1 MSIHTYGIRIKKVR
15 AALLLSIKNRCKH
28 LLTLVDTSPYSA
40 TYGCFDRTYWQY
52 KVKDFPSGMSQ
63 ECLYPLSL
71 ALKNNIFINLKNKS
85 FENLK
90 DIILNSIR
98 YSLLN
103 SQNLNGSVDDYF
115 PFEQASGATAFTC
128 FAILNVIALNIVELS
143 ELELNLLTK
152 RLNWLS
158 KNHESG
164 KLSNHEALIALVLAM
179 GAKLLNNSYFQK
191 KSIERIKNLLTWR
204 NEEGWFEEYSGFD
217 IGYETLTFSCLDNLK
232 IYIPEF
238 RSELEKVTSKQFNL
252 IMDFVEPDGNIG
264 GELYARGTWNCFT
277 HGLLSYSINKKQKFS
292 KIISILE
299 ARYLDFIEVK
309 DDYIIQHHLWSDI
322 LTYELL
328 NDIKIDRLQNQQET
342 NNITQDIQIKRFYP
356 ESGHLWIK
364 HGDYMTHISLK
375 KGGAFRL
382 YKNDIFLFQDTQNTL
397 KINNNKYVAN
407 ILNNSISYKWVTKNK
422 LKVKGLMT
430 KNKDNLMTTNKLI
443 FLRLLMNSLGKYI
456 PNIIRKLMQNL
467 LINIKADKSR
477 FFIRNFEFK
486 ENKLVVTDS
495 YKIKMSEKNKVD
507 LFETSFDSSTHNV
520 MGKVFHPYNL
530 LLRKARKNS
539 KYFKNSCLNLKRE
552 W

>member
-1 MSIHTYGIRIKKVR
+1 MSSHSYKIQIKRLRSV
-15 AALLLSIKNRCKH
+15 LLSSIKNRCKH

-52 KVKDFPSGMSQ
+52 RVKDFPSGMSQ

-71 ALKNNIFINLKNKS
+71 ALKNNLFTNLKNKS
-85 FENLK
+85 FDNLK
-90 DIILNSIR
+90 DLILSSIR
-98 YSLLN
+98 YSLN

-115 PFEQASGATAFTC
+115 PFEQASGATAFSC

-164 KLSNHEALIALVLAM
+164 RLSNHEALIALVLAM
-179 GAKLLNNSYFQK
+179 AAKLFNNSYFQK

-204 NEEGWFEEYSGFD
+204 NEEGWFEEYSGYD

-232 IYIPEF
+232 NYIPEL

-264 GELYARGTWNCFT
+264 GELYSRGTWNCFT
-277 HGLLSYSINKKQKFS
+277 HGLLSYSINKKKNFN
-292 KIISILE
+292 KIIRILE

-328 NDIKIDRLQNQQET
+328 NDLKVDGFQNSKVK
-342 NNITQDIQIKRFYP
+342 NNISQDIQRKRFYP
-356 ESGHLWIK
+356 QSGHLWIK

-382 YKNDIFLFQDTQNTL
+382 YKNDIFIFQDTQNIL
-397 KINNNKYVAN
+397 KTNNDKFVAN
-407 ILNNSISYKWVTKNK
+407 ILNNSISYEWLTKNK

-430 KNKDNLMTTNKLI
+430 TKKDNLMTTNKLI
-443 FLRLLMNSLGKYI
+443 FLRLLMNLLGKYI
-456 PNIIRKLMQNL
+456 PNIIRKLMQKL
-467 LINIKADKSR
+467 LINIKANKNR
-477 FFIRNFEFK
+477 FFIRYFEFK
-486 ENKLVVTDS
+486 ENKLVVSDS
-495 YKIKMSEKNKVD
+495 YRIKKTEKNNAD
-507 LFETSFDSSTHNV
+507 LVETSFDSSTHNV
-520 MGKVFHPYNL
+520 MGKVFHPYNF
-530 LLRKARKNS
+530 LLRKPNKNL
-539 KYFKNSCLNLKRE
+539 KYFKNSYLNLKRE

>member
-1 MSIHTYGIRIKKVR
+1 MSSHSYKIQIKRLRSV
-15 AALLLSIKNRCKH
+15 LLSSIKNRCKH

-52 KVKDFPSGMSQ
+52 RVKDFPSGMSQ

-71 ALKNNIFINLKNKS
+71 ALKNNLFTNLKNKS

-90 DIILNSIR
+90 DLILSSIR
-98 YSLLN
+98 YSLN

-115 PFEQASGATAFTC
+115 PFEQASGATAFSC

-164 KLSNHEALIALVLAM
+164 RLSNHEALIALVLAM
-179 GAKLLNNSYFQK
+179 AAKLFNNSYFQK

-232 IYIPEF
+232 NYIPEL
-238 RSELEKVTSKQFNL
+238 RIELEKVTSKQFNL

-264 GELYARGTWNCFT
+264 GELYSRGTWNCFT
-277 HGLLSYSINKKQKFS
+277 HGLLSYSINKKKNFN
-292 KIISILE
+292 KIIRILE

-328 NDIKIDRLQNQQET
+328 NDLKVDGFQNFKEK
-342 NNITQDIQIKRFYP
+342 NNISQDIQRKRFYP

-382 YKNDIFLFQDTQNTL
+382 YKNDIFIFQDTQNIL
-397 KINNNKYVAN
+397 KTNNDRFVAN
-407 ILNNSISYKWVTKNK
+407 ILNNSISFEWLTKNK

-430 KNKDNLMTTNKLI
+430 TKKDNLMTTNKLI
-443 FLRLLMNSLGKYI
+443 FLRLLMNLLGKYI
-456 PNIIRKLMQNL
+456 PNIIRKLMQKL
-467 LINIKADKSR
+467 LINIKVNKNR

-486 ENKLVVTDS
+486 ENKLVVSDS
-495 YKIKMSEKNKVD
+495 YRIKTSEKNNAD
-507 LFETSFDSSTHNV
+507 LVETSFDSSTHNV
-520 MGKVFHPYNL
+520 MGKVFHPYNF
-530 LLRKARKNS
+530 LLRKPNKNL
-539 KYFKNSCLNLKRE
+539 KYFKNSYLNLKRE